1 MKYILGLDPGVA
13 SIGWALVLE
22 AENDNEESEIIASGV
37 IKANFDNFTYLNSKG
52 VPKDGNPVEMFR
64 KGFTVSPNLVRRI
77 SRGAHRNL
85 QHYKLRRT
93 ELIRLLK
100 ENGLLDDDT
109 LLYEDGKDTTHE
121 TYRLRAKAATEGISL
136 NDFARVLLMINKK
149 RGYKNAKNDDFDS
162 EEEKGEYLSAI
173 IGRSKMLTDTH
184 QTVGQYLMS
193 QLEQHPLKSIKNQTF
208 YRKDY
213 EDEFEQ
219 IWKTQIQ
226 YHPELTRKLKKELK
240 NRVIFYQR
248 PIESKKQE
256 LSFCELESHQ
266 IEIEKN
272 GKKQIVTTGSRV
284 CPISSPL
291 FQEFRMWQRLNDVVI
306 INQATLEKRQLT
318 LEECELLATE
328 LSIRKEMT
336 KRDALKLLKGKQT
349 RNYDLNFEK
358 LIGNDTQ
365 ARLVNAYLKIMEQ
378 TGHDKLDVKKM
389 SARDVTDAI
398 CKVFANMGYY
408 TEALNG
414 EVALNQDVCSQPYY
428 KLWHLLY
435 SFPGDNSR
443 SGNAT
448 LIQKVKDFFGFEDN
462 EYAKIIADVKFADGY
477 GSLSAKAIQKI
488 LPKLKEGYQY
498 SDACEL
504 VGYKHSKRSITKEEN
519 QQRELQHQ
527 LKLIPHNSLRNPL
540 VERIL
545 NQMVLLV
552 NNLIEEYGDTYG
564 NFDEIRI
571 ELPRE
576 LSSNADKR
584 QRDTKNIDD
593 NQKTKDACKEEL
605 ISILKEHKI
614 NVTYV
619 SENDVLKYRL
629 YKELAMNGYK
639 TLYSNSKVDLIALIM
654 GRGFDK
660 EHIIPKALRFDNS
673 FSNLTI
679 EKTDINLDKS
689 KTTAIDYVRETYGE
703 EAAQQYIARV
713 NDLYKKG
720 AFSKT
725 KRDNLL
731 RTAEEIPEEPLNR
744 DLSMTGYINK
754 KAMELL
760 LPITRKIVPTTGKIT
775 SQLRSDWQLVNVLQ
789 ELVWDKYKRLGKVN
803 SYVDKNNKTVERI
816 DKEAWTKRTD
826 HRNHAMD
833 AITVAF
839 TKPAFIFYLN
849 SLNSQG
855 EARIQLIKM
864 RYDYMHRDDQGNWV
878 FNPPMQI
885 GRLRAEVKQQ
895 LEQMLIYHQ
904 ASSKVTTPNVNIT
917 KSKKKKEGNK
927 QVLLTPRGKLHD
939 DTFYGCVR
947 LPQPEILAVDKTFD
961 ELKIATVTKEKYR
974 KALLYRLR
982 QYDNNPKDAFT
993 GKNALDKNPVWMDE
1007 EHTREVPLRVKCLQ
1021 IKTVYTKRVA
1031 VNEDLNVENVVNEE
1045 IKQKL
1050 KQRLAEYDGKTKEA
1064 FSNLEENPIWF
1075 NKEKGI
1081 CIKSVIV
1088 KATDVKDPI
1097 PLHKQR
1103 DRNGMIVSDSNGE
1116 HVSVDF
1122 VKSNN
1127 NHHADIYVDA
1137 NGNLQEKMVSFF
1149 EAVQKTCNHQSI
1161 TDETYRADEG
1171 WRYLLSVQRYDYF
1184 ILPDIENGFNPL
1196 AIDVCAPENYAI
1208 ICPHLY
1214 RVQTVSSLDYRMRL
1228 HIDATNNSSNVLKGV
1243 TIKRIRSLSNLIGSV
1258 KVYVDRLGRITSAQP
1273 IIL

>member
-22 AENDNEESEIIASGV
+22 AENENEESEIIASGV

-77 SRGAHRNL
+77 SRGAHRSL
-85 QHYKLRRT
+85 QHYKLRRA

-100 ENGLLDDDT
+100 ENGLIDDDT
-109 LLYEDGKDTTHE
+109 LLYEDGKATTHE
-121 TYRLRAKAATEGISL
+121 TYRLRAKAATEEISL
-136 NDFARVLLMINKK
+136 NDLARVLLMINKK
-149 RGYKNAKNDDFDS
+149 RGYKSANKDDFDS

-173 IGRSKMLTDTH
+173 VGRSKMLIDTH

-193 QLEQHPLKSIKNQTF
+193 LLEQHPLKSIKNQTF

-226 YHPELTRKLKKELK
+226 FHPELTRKLKKELK
-240 NRVIFYQR
+240 NRGIFYQR

-256 LSFCELESHQ
+256 LSFCELESRQ
-266 IEIEKN
+266 IEIERN
-272 GKKQIVTTGSRV
+272 GKKQMVTTGSRV

-306 INQATLEKRQLT
+306 TNQATLEKRQLT

-336 KRDALKLLKGKQT
+336 KRDALKLLKGKQIK
-349 RNYDLNFEK
+349 NYDLNFEK

-365 ARLVNAYLKIMEQ
+365 ARLINAYLKIMEL
-378 TGHDKLDVKKM
+378 TGHDKLEVKKM
-389 SARDVTDAI
+389 RAQDVTDAI
-398 CKVFANMGYY
+398 CKVFANLGYH
-408 TEALNG
+408 TKALTG
-414 EVALNQDVCSQPYY
+414 EVALNQDVCIQPYY

-443 SGNAT
+443 SGKAT
-448 LIQKVKDFFGFEDN
+448 LIQKVKEFFGFDSD

-498 SDACEL
+498 SNACEL
-504 VGYKHSKRSITKEEN
+504 AGYNHSKRSISKEDNEKRTL
-519 QQRELQHQ
+519 QQHLQ
-527 LKLIPHNSLRNPL
+527 LIPHNSLRNPL

-552 NNLIEEYGDTYG
+552 NNLIKEYGNTYG
-564 NFDEIRI
+564 SFDEIRI

-593 NQKTKDACKEEL
+593 NQKTKDACREEL
-605 ISILKEHKI
+605 IAILKEHKI

-639 TLYSNSKVDLIALIM
+639 TLYSNTKVDLIALIM

-689 KTTAIDYVRETYGE
+689 KTTAIDYVRDTYGE

-731 RTAEEIPEEPLNR
+731 RTAEDIPEEPLNR
-744 DLSMTGYINK
+744 DLGLTGYINK

-760 LPITRKIVPTTGKIT
+760 LPITRKVVPTTGKIT
-775 SQLRSDWQLVNVLQ
+775 SQLRDDWQLVNILQ
-789 ELVWDKYKRLGKVN
+789 ELVWDKYKRLGKVIT
-803 SYVDKNNKTVERI
+803 SVDKNNKTVERI

-839 TKPAFIFYLN
+839 TKPAIIFYLN
-849 SLNSQG
+849 SLNSHG
-855 EARIQLIKM
+855 EARNQLIKM
-864 RYDYMHRDDQGNWV
+864 RHDYMHRDDQGNWV

-885 GRLRAEVKQQ
+885 GRLRAEVKRQ

-904 ASSKVTTPNVNIT
+904 ASSKVATPNVNIT

-927 QVLLTPRGKLHD
+927 QVVLTPRGKLHD
-939 DTFYGCVR
+939 DTYLGCIK
-947 LPQPEILAVDKTFD
+947 LPLPEILAVDKSFD
-961 ELKIATVTKEKYR
+961 EQKIATVTKEKYR
-974 KALLYRLR
+974 KALLDRLH
-982 QYDNNPKDAFT
+982 QFTDNPKEAFT
-993 GKNALDKNPVWMDE
+993 GKNTLDKNPIWLDE
-1007 EHTREVPLRVKCLQ
+1007 EHTRAVPLKVKCLQ
-1021 IKTVYTKRVA
+1021 MKTFYTKRVA
-1031 VNEDLNVENVVNEE
+1031 IGEDLNVENVVNEE
-1045 IKQKL
+1045 IKQIL
-1050 KQRLAEYDGKTKEA
+1050 KNRLAEYDGKAKEA
-1064 FSNLEENPIWF
+1064 FANLEERPIWF
-1075 NKEKGI
+1075 NEEKGI

-1103 DRNGMIVSDSNGE
+1103 DRKGLIVSDSKGE
-1116 HVSVDF
+1116 PVPVDF
-1122 VKSNN
+1122 VRSNN

-1149 EAVQKTCNHQSI
+1149 EAVRKTRNHQSI
-1161 TDETYRADEG
+1161 IDESYRADEG
-1171 WRYLLSVQRYDYF
+1171 WRYLLSVQRYDSF

-1196 AIDVCAPENYAI
+1196 VIDVCAPENYAA

-1228 HIDATNNSSNVLKGV
+1228 HIDATNNSSNVLKSV
-1243 TIKRIRSLSNLIGSV
+1243 TIERIRSLSNLIGSV
-1258 KVYVDRLGRITSAQP
+1258 KVSVDRLGRITSAQP
-1273 IIL
+1273 ITL

>member
-22 AENDNEESEIIASGV
+22 AENENEESEIIASGV

-77 SRGAHRNL
+77 SRGAHRSL
-85 QHYKLRRT
+85 QHYKLRRA

-100 ENGLLDDDT
+100 ENGLIDDDT
-109 LLYEDGKDTTHE
+109 LLYEDGKATTHE
-121 TYRLRAKAATEGISL
+121 TYRLRAKAATEEISL
-136 NDFARVLLMINKK
+136 NDLARVLLMINKK
-149 RGYKNAKNDDFDS
+149 RGYKSANKDDFDS

-173 IGRSKMLTDTH
+173 VGRSKMLIDTH

-193 QLEQHPLKSIKNQTF
+193 LLEQHPLKSIKNQTF

-226 YHPELTRKLKKELK
+226 FHPELTRKLKKELK

-272 GKKQIVTTGSRV
+272 GKKQYVTTGSRV

-306 INQATLEKRQLT
+306 INQVTLEKRQLT
-318 LEECELLATE
+318 LEECELLAAE

-349 RNYDLNFEK
+349 KNYDLNFEK

-365 ARLVNAYLKIMEQ
+365 ARLVNAYLKIMEM
-378 TGHDKLDVKKM
+378 TGHDKLEVKKM
-389 SARDVTDAI
+389 RTQDVTDAI
-398 CKVFANMGYY
+398 CKVFANLGYH
-408 TEALNG
+408 TDALTG
-414 EVALNQDVCSQPYY
+414 EVALNQDVCIQPYY

-435 SFPGDNSR
+435 SFSGDNSR

-448 LIQKVKDFFGFEDN
+448 LIQKVKEFFGFDSDEF
-462 EYAKIIADVKFADGY
+462 AKIIADVKFADGY

-488 LPKLKEGYQY
+488 LPKMKEGYQY
-498 SDACEL
+498 SNACEL
-504 VGYKHSKRSITKEEN
+504 AGYNHSKRSISKEDNEKRTL
-519 QQRELQHQ
+519 QQHLQ
-527 LKLIPHNSLRNPL
+527 LIPHNSLRNPL

-552 NNLIEEYGDTYG
+552 NNLIEEYGNTYG
-564 NFDEIRI
+564 SFDEIRI

-584 QRDTKNIDD
+584 QRDTKNRDD
-593 NQKTKDACKEEL
+593 NQKTKDACREEL
-605 ISILKEHKI
+605 IAILKEHKI

-639 TLYSNSKVDLIALIM
+639 TLYSNTKVDLIALIM

-689 KTTAIDYVRETYGE
+689 KTTAIDYVRNTYGE
-703 EAAQQYIARV
+703 EAAQQYIAKV

-731 RTAEEIPEEPLNR
+731 RIAEEIPEEPLNR
-744 DLSMTGYINK
+744 DLGLTGYINK

-760 LPITRKIVPTTGKIT
+760 LPVTRKIVPTTGKIT
-775 SQLRSDWQLVNVLQ
+775 SQLRDDWQLVNVLQ
-789 ELVWDKYKRLGKVN
+789 ELVWDKYKQLGKIN
-803 SYVDKNNKTVERI
+803 TYVDKNNKTVERI

-839 TKPAFIFYLN
+839 TKPAIIFYLN

-855 EARIQLIKM
+855 EARNQLIKM
-864 RYDYMHRDDQGNWV
+864 RHDYMHRDDQGNWV

-885 GRLRAEVKQQ
+885 GRLRAEVKRQ

-904 ASSKVTTPNVNIT
+904 ASSKVATPNVNIT

-927 QVLLTPRGKLHD
+927 QVVLTPRGKLHD
-939 DTFYGCVR
+939 DTFLGCIK
-947 LPQPEILAVDKTFD
+947 LPQPEMLTVDKSFD
-961 ELKIATVTKEKYR
+961 EQKIATVTKEKYK
-974 KALLYRLR
+974 KALLDRLH
-982 QYDNNPKDAFT
+982 QFGENPKEAFT
-993 GKNALDKNPVWMDE
+993 GKNALDKNPIWLDE
-1007 EHTREVPLRVKCLQ
+1007 EHTRAVPLKVKCLQ
-1021 IKTVYTKRVA
+1021 MKTFYTKRVT
-1031 VNEDLNVENVVNEE
+1031 VGEDLNVENVVNEE
-1045 IKQKL
+1045 IKQIL
-1050 KQRLAEYDGKTKEA
+1050 KNRLAEYDGNSKEA
-1064 FSNLEENPIWF
+1064 FTNLEEHPIWF

-1088 KATDVKDPI
+1088 KATDVKEPI
-1097 PLHKQR
+1097 PLHKKR
-1103 DRNGMIVSDSNGE
+1103 DRKGMIISDSNGGT
-1116 HVSVDF
+1116 VSIDY
-1122 VKSNN
+1122 VKSNK

-1137 NGNLQEKMVSFF
+1137 NGVLQEKFVTFF
-1149 EAVQKTCNHQSI
+1149 KAVQ
-1161 TDETYRADEG
+1161 RAKEQKPLVEVDYNASEG
-1171 WRYLLSVQRYDYF
+1171 WRHLFSIQRYDYL
-1184 ILPDIENGFNPL
+1184 IVPDIENGFDPL
-1196 AIDVCAPENYAI
+1196 SIDVCDTANFPI
-1208 ICPHLY
+1208 ISSHLF
-1214 RVQTVSSLDYRMRL
+1214 RVQKMSSKNYLLRL
-1228 HIDATNNSSNVLKGV
+1228 HLDTSNKTPDGLKGI
-1243 TIKRIRSLSNLIGSV
+1243 TSIEIRSLNNFIGCV
-1258 KVYVDRLGRITSAQP
+1258 KVSVDRMGRLFSPQP
-1273 IIL
+1273 IVL

>member
-22 AENDNEESEIIASGV
+22 AENDTEESEIIASGV

-52 VPKDGNPVEMFR
+52 IPKEGNPVEMFR

-77 SRGAHRNL
+77 SRGAHRSL
-85 QHYKLRRT
+85 QHYKMRRS
-93 ELIRLLK
+93 ELIHILK
-100 ENGLLDDDT
+100 VNGLMDDDT

-121 TYRLRAKAATEGISL
+121 TYRLRAKAATEEISL
-136 NDFARVLLMINKK
+136 NDLARVLLMINKK
-149 RGYKNAKNDDFDS
+149 RGYKSTNNDDFDS
-162 EEEKGEYLSAI
+162 EEDKGEYLSAI
-173 IGRSKMLTDTH
+173 IGRSRMLTDSH

-193 QLEQHPLKSIKNQTF
+193 QLQQHPLKSIKNQTF

-226 YHPELTRKLKKELK
+226 FHPELTRKLKKELK

-256 LSFCELESHQ
+256 LSFCVLESHQ

-272 GKKQIVTTGSRV
+272 GKKQLVTTGSRV

-306 INQATLEKRQLT
+306 IDQTTLEKRQLT
-318 LEECELLATE
+318 LEECELLAAE

-336 KRDALKLLKGKQT
+336 KRDALKLLKGKLAK
-349 RNYDLNFEK
+349 NFDLNFEK

-365 ARLVNAYLKIMEQ
+365 TRMVNAYLKIMEL
-378 TGHDKLDVKKM
+378 TGHDKLEVKKIN
-389 SARDVTDAI
+389 AQDVTDAI
-398 CKVFANMGYY
+398 CKVFTNLGYHTDAISGKLY
-408 TEALNG
+408 PNK
-414 EVALNQDVCSQPYY
+414 DICIQPYY

-443 SGNAT
+443 SGNAK
-448 LIQKVKDFFGFEDN
+448 LIQKVREFFGFDN
-462 EYAKIIADVKFADGY
+462 DEYAKIIADVKFADGY

-498 SDACEL
+498 SKACEL
-504 VGYKHSKRSITKEEN
+504 VGYNHSKRSISKEDNEKRSL
-519 QQRELQHQ
+519 QQHLQ
-527 LKLIPHNSLRNPL
+527 LIPHNSLRNPL

-564 NFDEIRI
+564 SFDEIRI

-593 NQKTKDACKEEL
+593 NENTKKACEEEL
-605 ISILKEHKI
+605 IAILQKHGKK
-614 NVTYV
+614 VTYV
-619 SENDVLKYRL
+619 SQNDVLKYRL
-629 YKELAMNGYK
+629 YKELEKNDYR

-689 KTTAIDYVRETYGE
+689 KTTAIDYVRNTYGE
-703 EAAQQYIARV
+703 EASLQYISKV
-713 NDLYKKG
+713 NELFKKG

-744 DLSMTGYINK
+744 DLGLTGYINK

-775 SQLRSDWQLVNVLQ
+775 SQLRDDWQLVNVLQ
-789 ELVWDKYKRLGKVN
+789 EVVWDKYKRLN
-803 SYVDKNNKTVERI
+803 MINTYVDKNNKKVEKI
-816 DKEAWTKRTD
+816 DKDAWTKRTD

-839 TKPAFIFYLN
+839 TKPAIIFYLN

-855 EARIQLIKM
+855 EARNQLLNM
-864 RYDYMHRDDQGNWV
+864 RHNYMHRDAQGNWV

-885 GRLRAEVKQQ
+885 GRLRTEVKRQ

-904 ASSKVTTPNVNIT
+904 ASSKVATPNINIT
-917 KSKKKKEGNK
+917 KSKKNKEGNK
-927 QVLLTPRGKLHD
+927 QVVLTPRGKLHD
-939 DTFYGCVR
+939 DTYLGCIK
-947 LPQPEILAVDKTFD
+947 LPQPEFLTIDKSFD
-961 ELKIATVTKEKYR
+961 EQKIATVTKEKYR
-974 KALLYRLR
+974 KALLNRLHKFG
-982 QYDNNPKDAFT
+982 DNPKEAFT
-993 GKNALDKNPVWMDE
+993 GKNSLDKNPIWLDE
-1007 EHTREVPLRVKCLQ
+1007 EHTRAVPLKVKCLQ
-1021 IKTVYTKRVA
+1021 MKTFYTKRVA
-1031 VNEDLNVENVVNEE
+1031 VGEDLNVDNVVNEE
-1045 IKQKL
+1045 IKQIL
-1050 KQRLAEYDGKTKEA
+1050 KNRLAEYGGKAKEA
-1064 FSNLEENPIWF
+1064 FTNLEDNPIWF

-1081 CIKSVIV
+1081 CIKSAIV

-1103 DRNGMIVSDSNGE
+1103 DRKGVIISDEEGKTA
-1116 HVSVDF
+1116 SVDY
-1122 VKSNN
+1122 VKPNK

-1137 NGNLQEKMVSFF
+1137 NGELHEKFVTFF
-1149 EAVQKTCNHQSI
+1149 DAVQKAKEQKPLVDVN
-1161 TDETYRADEG
+1161 YKADEG
-1171 WRYLLSVQRYDYF
+1171 WHHLFSIQRYDYL
-1184 ILPDIENGFNPL
+1184 IVPDIKNRFDPL
-1196 AIDVCAPENYAI
+1196 KIDVCDTANFPLI
-1208 ICPHLY
+1208 SSHLF
-1214 RVQTVSSLDYRMRL
+1214 RVQKMSSKNYVLRL
-1228 HIDATNNSSNVLKGV
+1228 HLDTSNKTPDGLKGITSV
-1243 TIKRIRSLSNLIGSV
+1243 EIRSLNNFIGCV
-1258 KVYVDRLGRITSAQP
+1258 KVSIDRLGRITSPQP
-1273 IIL
+1273 IVL

>member
-77 SRGAHRNL
+77 SRGAHRSL
-85 QHYKLRRT
+85 QHYKLRRA

-121 TYRLRAKAATEGISL
+121 TYRLRAKAVTEEISL
-136 NDFARVLLMINKK
+136 NDLARVLLMINKK
-149 RGYKNAKNDDFDS
+149 RGYKSAKKDDFDS

-173 IGRSKMLTDTH
+173 VGRSKMLTDTH
-184 QTVGQYLMS
+184 QTVGQYLMN

-226 YHPELTRKLKKELK
+226 FHPELTRKIKKELK
-240 NRVIFYQR
+240 NKVIFYQR

-306 INQATLEKRQLT
+306 INQVTLEKKQLT
-318 LEECELLATE
+318 LEECELLAAE

-336 KRDALKLLKGKQT
+336 KRDAIKLLKGKQT
-349 RNYDLNFEK
+349 KNYDLNFEK

-365 ARLVNAYLKIMEQ
+365 ARLVNAYLKIMEL
-378 TGHDKLDVKKM
+378 TGHDKLEVKKM
-389 SARDVTDAI
+389 RAQDVTDAI
-398 CKVFANMGYY
+398 CKVFANLGYH
-408 TEALNG
+408 ADAVNG
-414 EVALNQDVCSQPYY
+414 ELTLNQDVCIQPYY

-435 SFPGDNSR
+435 SFPGDNTR

-448 LIQKVKDFFGFEDN
+448 LIQKVKEFFGFDN
-462 EYAKIIADVKFADGY
+462 DEYAKIIADVKFADGY

-498 SDACEL
+498 SNACEL
-504 VGYKHSKRSITKEEN
+504 AGYNHSKRSITKEEN
-519 QQRELQHQ
+519 DNRVLQQHLE
-527 LKLIPHNSLRNPL
+527 LIPHNSLRNPI

-564 NFDEIRI
+564 DFDEIRI

-593 NQKTKDACKEEL
+593 NENAKKACEEEL
-605 ISILKEHKI
+605 IALLNKHSKKV
-614 NVTYV
+614 NYV
-619 SENDVLKYRL
+619 SQNDVLKYRL
-629 YKELAMNGYK
+629 YKELEKNDYR
-639 TLYSNSKVDLIALIM
+639 TLYSNTKVDLIALIM

-689 KTTAIDYVRETYGE
+689 KTTAIDYVREKYGE

-731 RTAEEIPEEPLNR
+731 RTAEELTEEPLNR
-744 DLSMTGYINK
+744 DLGLTGYINK
-754 KAMELL
+754 KAMEIL
-760 LPITRKIVPTTGKIT
+760 LPVTRKIVSTTGKIT
-775 SQLRSDWQLVNVLQ
+775 SQLRDDWQLVNVLQ

-803 SYVDKNNKTVERI
+803 SYVDKNNKTIERI

-839 TKPAFIFYLN
+839 TKPAIIFYLN

-855 EARIQLIKM
+855 EARNQLIKM
-864 RYDYMHRDDQGNWV
+864 RHDYMHRDDQGNWV

-885 GRLRAEVKQQ
+885 GRLRAELKRQ

-904 ASSKVTTPNVNIT
+904 ASSKVATPNVNIT

-927 QVLLTPRGKLHD
+927 QVVLTPRGKLHD
-939 DTFYGCVR
+939 DTFLGCIK
-947 LPQPEILAVDKTFD
+947 LPQPEILTIDKSFD
-961 ELKIATVTKEKYR
+961 KHKIATVTKEKYR
-974 KALLYRLR
+974 NALLDRLH
-982 QYDNNPKDAFT
+982 QFGDNPKEAFT
-993 GKNALDKNPVWMDE
+993 GKNALDKNPIWLDE
-1007 EHTREVPLRVKCLQ
+1007 EHTRAVPLKVKCLQ
-1021 IKTVYTKRVA
+1021 MKTFYTKRVA
-1031 VNEDLNVENVVNEE
+1031 IGEDLNVENVVNEE
-1045 IKQKL
+1045 IKQIL
-1050 KQRLAEYDGKTKEA
+1050 KNRLAEYDGKAKEA
-1064 FSNLEENPIWF
+1064 FTNLEEHPIWF
-1075 NKEKGI
+1075 NEEKGI

-1088 KATDVKDPI
+1088 KATDVKEPI

-1103 DRNGMIVSDSNGE
+1103 DRKGFIMSDSKGE
-1116 HVSVDF
+1116 PVSVDF
-1122 VKSNN
+1122 VRSNN

-1149 EAVQKTCNHQSI
+1149 EAVQKTCNHQPI
-1161 TDETYRADEG
+1161 IDETYRADEG
-1171 WRYLLSVQRYDYF
+1171 WHYLLSVQRYDYF

-1196 AIDVCAPENYAI
+1196 LIDVCAPENYAI
-1208 ICPHLY
+1208 VCPHLY

-1243 TIKRIRSLSNLIGSV
+1243 TIERIRSLSSLIGSV
-1258 KVYVDRLGRITSAQP
+1258 KVSVDRLGRIRSAQP
-1273 IIL
+1273 ITM